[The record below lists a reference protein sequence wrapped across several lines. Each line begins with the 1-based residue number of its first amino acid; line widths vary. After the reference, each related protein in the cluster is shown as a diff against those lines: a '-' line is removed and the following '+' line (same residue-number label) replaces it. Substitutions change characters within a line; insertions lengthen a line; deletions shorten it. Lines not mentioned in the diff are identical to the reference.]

1 MELYI
6 DHDNNSR
13 KNRVLINSFIN
24 INNLK
29 VKYSEEGKTVLDI
42 DELSI
47 SRGDRVSVIGSSGAG
62 KTTLLKAIIGFIN
75 PYKGQISL
83 NNTYNSN
90 SNNKG
95 RIGFIFQDF
104 NLIDRVS
111 VYENVVYG
119 RLGKTNPIKS
129 LFGFFNDKDK
139 EIAIDAVKEVNL
151 IDKLNQRTDTL
162 SGGEL
167 QRVAIARVIAQ
178 EAEIIL
184 ADEPVSNL
192 DPALAHEILN
202 LLVEI
207 SSNHGVTLIMNL
219 HQPSLAKRYTD
230 RIIGLKQGKIVFDDD
245 SSALNNTELKEIYG
259 YEFGSSIMF
268 EHKK

>member
-83 NNTYNSN
+83 NNAYDSN

-95 RIGFIFQDF
+95 QIQFSLV
-104 NLIDRVS
+104 LI
-111 VYENVVYG
+111 
-119 RLGKTNPIKS
+119 L
-129 LFGFFNDKDK
+129 
-139 EIAIDAVKEVNL
+139 
-151 IDKLNQRTDTL
+151 
-162 SGGEL
+162 
-167 QRVAIARVIAQ
+167 
-178 EAEIIL
+178 
-184 ADEPVSNL
+184 
-192 DPALAHEILN
+192 
-202 LLVEI
+202 
-207 SSNHGVTLIMNL
+207 
-219 HQPSLAKRYTD
+219 
-230 RIIGLKQGKIVFDDD
+230 
-245 SSALNNTELKEIYG
+245 
-259 YEFGSSIMF
+259 
-268 EHKK
+268 